1 VAAAVSEGWPPAAEP
16 ELLPEPVPGAELE
29 LLELPAAELEL
40 LEAPA
45 VVVLPL
51 AEGEDLLEEQPA
63 ASNAATAKVAPVRTS
78 DVRRDV
84 TEDHAPEEY
93 SRPLPPDIP
102 SSPVRVHRHTRLTD
116 RQRKVFGAYVPP
128 RRP

>member
-1 VAAAVSEGWPPAAEP
+1 VAPATSLGCPPAAEP
-16 ELLPEPVPGAELE
+16 ELLLEPVSAAELE
-29 LLELPAAELEL
+29 LELPAAELEL
-40 LEAPA
+40 LELPA
-45 VVVLPL
+45 VVPLP

-63 ASNAATAKVAPVRTS
+63 ARSAATARVAPDRTS

-116 RQRKVFGAYVPP
+116 VHRKVFS
-128 RRP
+128 